1 MKRLLSTCSIL
12 ATVVIVS
19 CVTINIYF
27 PAEEVRGAADKI
39 VNEVWGDR
47 AEQPEETAPES
58 KGQPGSFLRLEF
70 GPRSAYAEQAID
82 VSTPEIRAIRQAMKE
97 RSSQLFP
104 YLDSGHVGVGHDAL
118 LKLRTSDG
126 LDLRSR
132 GEVNRLI
139 KAENSDRLRLYSEIA
154 RANGFPEKADEVQT
168 IFADSWRD
176 QAARGWAIE
185 QDDGSWKIK

>member
-1 MKRLLSTCSIL
+1 MKSLLSAFSIL
-12 ATVVIVS
+12 TTAVVIS

-39 VNEVWGDR
+39 VNEVWGER
-47 AEQPEETAPES
+47 AEQSEETAPEI
-58 KGQPGSFLRLEF
+58 KDQPGSSLRIDF
-70 GPRSAYAEQAID
+70 GPKTAYAEQAID

-97 RSSQLFP
+97 RAAQLFS
-104 YLDSGHVGVGHDAL
+104 YLDSGHVGVGFDAL
-118 LKLRTSDG
+118 LKLRSGAG

-154 RANGFPEKADEVQT
+154 RANGFPDKAGEVQE
-168 IFADSWRD
+168 IFANSWRD
-176 QAARGWAIE
+176 QAAKGWYIE
-185 QDDGSWKIK
+185 QADGSWTVD